1 MPTLAADSS
10 AQRTK
15 KPRPTYRQLCV
26 GLVGRGCEYKH
37 LYYNRES
44 GFLVVGLAKV
54 FSFRPDWHQ
63 QDRAKPLVLQ
73 YQTQLDL
80 ALQVH
85 PELQGRVTRCVHCG
99 IRFLA
104 DPQNVG
110 RHDLHCPFGCQQG
123 HRRES
128 ARQRSR
134 AFYQTEKG
142 KELKQRLN
150 QRRSYAETSAH
161 GPPQNLPPHPSPT
174 NEPPPVEP
182 PPSMEPPTRAELC
195 VGGVVIDEWSL
206 ATSRMLP
213 YVRMLL
219 RVIDGIRLTCSE
231 VVQWLTRI
239 LRQRSIFPQR
249 RREYV
254 LAYLQ
259 QHPP

>member
-1 MPTLAADSS
+1 M
-10 AQRTK
+10 
-15 KPRPTYRQLCV
+15 
-26 GLVGRGCEYKH
+26 
-37 LYYNRES
+37 
-44 GFLVVGLAKV
+44 AKV
-54 FSFRPDWHQ
+54 FLFRPDWHQ

-73 YQTQLDL
+73 YQTQLDR

-85 PELQGRVTRCVHCG
+85 AELQSRVTHCVHCG

-104 DPQNVG
+104 DPRNIG
-110 RHDLHCPFGCQQG
+110 RHDLRCPFGCQR
-123 HRRES
+123 HYRRES

-134 AFYQTEKG
+134 AFYQTEAG

-150 QRRSYAETSAH
+150 QRRSEPRTSAH
-161 GPPQNLPPHPSPT
+161 GPPQELPPHPSPT
-174 NEPPPVEP
+174 NEPPTVEP
-182 PPSMEPPTRAELC
+182 PPAAEPPTRAELC
-195 VGGVVIDEWSL
+195 VGGVVLDEWSL
-206 ATSRMLP
+206 ATTPMLP

-239 LRQRSIFPQR
+239 LRQRSMSPQR

-254 LAYLQ
+254 LAYLR